1 MQLVIST
8 VTPLDL
14 SIQVEY
20 SCVIS
25 LSAAAHSSTLKK
37 ARPTITAFLD
47 LSRQRSRFSASPRAF
62 AVVAISHNLAA
73 PWFDSIL
80 APWMTRLGLLH
91 LSNRT
96 LPERVGTSRSC
107 QKR

>member
-25 LSAAAHSSTLKK
+25 LSAAAHSSALKK
-37 ARPTITAFLD
+37 ARPTNTIFLGF
-47 LSRQRSRFSASPRAF
+47 SRQRSGFLTSPRAF
-62 AVVAISHNLAA
+62 ALVAILNNLAA
-73 PWFDSIL
+73 PWFDGIL
-80 APWMTRLGLLH
+80 APWTTRLGLLH
-91 LSNRT
+91 LNHPTSVVRI
-96 LPERVGTSRSC
+96 GTSRS
-107 QKR
+107 R